1 MYYHKRSNLSLGI
14 EKYWT
19 LVQLQFERRTLAP
32 DCHVGG
38 YANLA
43 HQALVTKQNKINLLL
58 LTYYLNNP
66 HLAQYVNI
74 GLMLNREQKKVS
86 KKYFAMIGSLWIVIE
101 EFSRCQFVSLTSM
114 LMLANL
120 TIEKN
125 KQQKCP
131 KYEWTIYMKYIIYLW
146 ILHCGYE
153 IKWNHVASQLWAQ
166 ISVVSRSLKIFRL
179 LDAIEIC
186 AHNCEATW
194 FHFCPKYLIL

>member
-1 MYYHKRSNLSLGI
+1 M
-14 EKYWT
+14 
-19 LVQLQFERRTLAP
+19 
-32 DCHVGG
+32 GG

-131 KYEWTIYMKYIIYLW
+131 KYE
-146 ILHCGYE
+146 
-153 IKWNHVASQLWAQ
+153 
-166 ISVVSRSLKIFRL
+166 
-179 LDAIEIC
+179 
-186 AHNCEATW
+186 
-194 FHFCPKYLIL
+194 